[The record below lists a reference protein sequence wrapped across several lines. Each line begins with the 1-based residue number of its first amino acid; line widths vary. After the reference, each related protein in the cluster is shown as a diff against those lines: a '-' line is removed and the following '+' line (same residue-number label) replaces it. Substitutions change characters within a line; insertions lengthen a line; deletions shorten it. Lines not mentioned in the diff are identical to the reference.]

1 MDRELVL
8 TLLGAASQAESEA
21 ASSRVKRGVREA
33 FRNGKV
39 QYYYKHWLGYKKG
52 ADGEPEIIPEEAV
65 VVRRIFDAYLSE
77 DSLRDICRALE
88 SELVPTK
95 NTGASWSI
103 SMIQGILQN
112 KRYTGDVLLQK
123 TYTTDPI
130 TKRQKKNA
138 GELPQY
144 LVRNC
149 HPAIISRETFNLV
162 NAEIKRRGVAGTKT
176 STREKSR
183 QEETYSS
190 KYALSELLVC
200 GECNTLYRRCIWKK
214 GEKVRVVWRC
224 CNRLS
229 YGTKYCRKSPTL
241 DETLLYDVVVQ
252 AINQQLY
259 RPEYLLAPFE
269 RQRQYSRTTAP
280 LIQAARDYG
289 DSDDLHRA
297 AYPPYTPEPPQC

>member
-1 MDRELVL
+1 MCCTHMD
-8 TLLGAASQAESEA
+8 
-21 ASSRVKRGVREA
+21 
-33 FRNGKV
+33 
-39 QYYYKHWLGYKKG
+39 
-52 ADGEPEIIPEEAV
+52 
-65 VVRRIFDAYLSE
+65 
-77 DSLRDICRALE
+77 
-88 SELVPTK
+88 
-95 NTGASWSI
+95 
-103 SMIQGILQN
+103 
-112 KRYTGDVLLQK
+112 
-123 TYTTDPI
+123 TTEPI

-269 RQRQYSRTTAP
+269 RQRQKTLP
-280 LIQAARDYG
+280 LILGTLFCQLSACALTQCLTAMRISSKNCCSAAVQ
-289 DSDDLHRA
+289 SDNSSANSGCQRLRRFR
-297 AYPPYTPEPPQC
+297 